1 MPKHITLYAY
11 AKKHNLSVDTLKRWV
26 DKGRIPVIRKTVT
39 VEKIF
44 INEDY
49 KIKKV

>member
-1 MPKHITLYAY
+1 MPKDITLYAY
-11 AKKHNLSVDTLKRWV
+11 AKKHKLSVDTLKRWV
-26 DKGRIPVIRKTVT
+26 DKGRIPVTRKTVT
-39 VEKIF
+39 VERIL